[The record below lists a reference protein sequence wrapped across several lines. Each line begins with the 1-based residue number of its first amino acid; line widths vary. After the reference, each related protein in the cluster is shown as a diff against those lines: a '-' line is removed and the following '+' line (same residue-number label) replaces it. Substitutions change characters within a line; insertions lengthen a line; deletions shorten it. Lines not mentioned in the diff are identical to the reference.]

1 MLKITAGL
9 AALAAIAIGASSL
22 LHENDAQAQDPSP
35 SAEPVLV
42 ELFTSQG
49 CSSCPPADRLA
60 ARLAPEPGVVVISRP
75 VTYWDRLG
83 WKDTLARPENTDL
96 QRAYARRTLAGR
108 NGVYTPQTVVDGEF
122 GAVGSQESRLRRQI
136 LNASQDQSAV
146 IRVRGDDMRGFAVGI
161 NGETEGS
168 AELVLIGV
176 SRFEEVAIGR
186 GENRG
191 ERIGYT
197 NVLLGE
203 RKVADWTGGKL
214 AHVIEADSLEE
225 MTTATNAL
233 DRVLRAEG
241 FWVPQWYKSVHTVAY
256 YDMLQRPENIPP
268 YALGALSFWWYDADR
283 AAELEAA
290 GAF

>member
-161 NGETEGS
+161 NGETEGT

-214 AHVIEADSLEE
+214 AHVIEADSLD
-225 MTTATNAL
+225 MVGADRYAL
-233 DRVLRAEG
+233 VLREPNAG
-241 FWVPQWYKSVHTVAY
+241 PV
-256 YDMLQRPENIPP
+256 L
-268 YALGALSFWWYDADR
+268 
-283 AAELEAA
+283 AASWLE
-290 GAF
+290 

>member
-122 GAVGSQESRLRRQI
+122 GAVGSQESRLRRHEHGTLPS
-136 LNASQDQSAV
+136 LNQH
-146 IRVRGDDMRGFAVGI
+146 G
-161 NGETEGS
+161 
-168 AELVLIGV
+168 L
-176 SRFEEVAIGR
+176 
-186 GENRG
+186 
-191 ERIGYT
+191 
-197 NVLLGE
+197 
-203 RKVADWTGGKL
+203 
-214 AHVIEADSLEE
+214 
-225 MTTATNAL
+225 MTRRMA
-233 DRVLRAEG
+233 R
-241 FWVPQWYKSVHTVAY
+241 
-256 YDMLQRPENIPP
+256 
-268 YALGALSFWWYDADR
+268 
-283 AAELEAA
+283 
-290 GAF
+290 